1 MKPEM
6 LRDAT
11 YKGMDTFWVEDA
23 TELGFEHIPFPFI
36 LLAGGMAVAL
46 FINLIEKMP
55 GRRKSVVVGQLLDT
69 PRILK
74 VKMKHG

>member
-11 YKGMDTFWVEDA
+11 YKGMEKYWVEDA

-36 LLAGGMAVAL
+36 LLAGGMVVAL

-55 GRRKSVVVGQLLDT
+55 GKRKSEVGGQLLDT

>member
-1 MKPEM
+1 M

-36 LLAGGMAVAL
+36 LLAGGMAVDQFFAT
-46 FINLIEKMP
+46 KKKP
-55 GRRKSVVVGQLLDT
+55 
-69 PRILK
+69 
-74 VKMKHG
+74 